1 MRPSRSSVS
10 VAMMG
15 VGPVRMRVDPGIV
28 LVRVGMG
35 SDRRDRVVVVM
46 VVVVRMGVI
55 VVQLV
60 VGVLVEVLLG
70 QV

>member
-1 MRPSRSSVS
+1 LRPSRSSVS